1 MNVLVIRAFKKILNF
16 KKISILRGRKNFSLF
31 IDFRDINFA
40 CNIFKWNLKKKFLIL
55 FYHYFVY

>member
-16 KKISILRGRKNFSLF
+16 KKIIILRGRKNFSLF

-40 CNIFKWNLKKKFLIL
+40 CNIFKWNLKNK
-55 FYHYFVY
+55 